1 MDQTP
6 DPFGEDSSGGMTPE
20 QARIER
26 LQAFADALKEK
37 RKKAIEGRAASGIE
51 QEWQED
57 EEYYDGIDDANRA
70 DVQLKGAT
78 PSSPVFTTAKPA
90 TKATKS
96 NVFMN
101 ITQTYVDMA
110 AASVADM
117 LLPTDDMPFGIL
129 PRPEPDIEAAVDDPT
144 VMQGPAGQQMAAGDI
159 AKKMLE
165 EAQAS
170 ADKAQTQVWD
180 WLTQS
185 QWHAEGRALINAT
198 AKIGTGCLKG
208 PVPVKKKS
216 KKIDR
221 DQKGTVKLTMVERI
235 VPTSKA
241 IDVRNLYPDP
251 ACGENIHSGSY
262 IWEYDTI
269 TARGLRDL
277 KGMIDKDGLPIYI
290 DSQIDFVLEEGPN
303 KKYSDSVTPIKRN
316 TADAEKEEFDI
327 WYFTGTASAEDM
339 EAAGCRCQP
348 GAAIPVVVT
357 MVNDRVIKA
366 SISTLDSGAFPYDVL
381 RWQKVAGRWAG
392 KGEARKIRTPQ
403 RILNGAV
410 RALMDNAGLSS
421 GPQII
426 IDAESLEPADGNWEI
441 TPRKVWKKKAGSP
454 IPNVKDAI
462 TSVVI
467 DSVEAELSNIIK
479 FALEMADK
487 CATMPIQQQGQQGVT
502 QETAEGRRLLQNNA
516 SVQKRAMAKAFD
528 DDITEPHI
536 TRYYEWLLLY
546 GDDPEAKREFVIDAR
561 GSSALFERDAQN
573 MAVAAVGALV
583 KDPDFDIDPKRWIA
597 EYFKSNKL
605 DPKRFQYTEAES
617 KQNAQD
623 RAKQPQPQDPKIA
636 AATITAKAG
645 IQKAQMDGQAA
656 EAELQQKQ
664 QIAKDELAAQ
674 QQADHVQREHER
686 EMKSM
691 DYGIKL
697 MEYAQQRGIGLDEA
711 KVQLTKTAMELR
723 TQKELSQPAPALQQP
738 GGRQRNR
745 GPKPAPQVAPAA
757 VEPPGRAPAGQAF
770 QK

>member
-1 MDQTP
+1 MDANN
-6 DPFGEDSSGGMTPE
+6 DPFNEDSPGPTPE

-26 LQAFADALKEK
+26 LQAFADALKDK
-37 RKKAIEGRAASGIE
+37 RKKAIEFRAASGIE

-78 PSSPVFTTAKPA
+78 PNSPVFTTAKPPA
-90 TKATKS
+90 KATKS
-96 NVFMN
+96 NVFLN

-129 PRPEPDIEAAVDDPT
+129 PRPEPDIEAAVDDQT
-144 VMQGPAGQQMAAGDI
+144 MMQGPNGQQMPAGDI
-159 AKKMLE
+159 AKKMLA

-170 ADKAQTQVWD
+170 ADKAETQVWD

-185 QWHAEGRALINAT
+185 QWHAEGRSLINAT

-208 PVPVKKKS
+208 PFPVRKKN

-221 DQKGTVKLTMVERI
+221 DAQGNVKFTMVEEI

-251 ACGENIHSGSY
+251 ACGDNIHKGSW

-269 TARGLRDL
+269 TSRGLRDL
-277 KGMIDKDGLPIYI
+277 KGTVDQDGIPMYL
-290 DSQIDFVLEEGPN
+290 DSQIELVLEEGPN
-303 KKYSDSVTPIKRN
+303 KKYSDDVAPLKRN
-316 TADAEKEEFDI
+316 QGAEDKEEFDI

-339 EAAGCRCQP
+339 QAAGCTCKP
-348 GAAIPVVVT
+348 GSAIPVVVT

-366 SISTLDSGAFPYDVL
+366 TISSLDSGSFPYDVL

-392 KGEARKIRTPQ
+392 KSEARKIRTPQ
-403 RILNGAV
+403 RMLNGAV
-410 RALMDNAGLSS
+410 RALMDNLGLSS
-421 GPQII
+421 GPQIV
-426 IDAESLEPADGNWEI
+426 IDTESIVPADGNWEI
-441 TPRKVWKKKAGSP
+441 TPRKVWKKIAGAVIAS
-454 IPNVKDAI
+454 VKDAI
-462 TSVVI
+462 TSI
-467 DSVEAELSNIIK
+467 EIECIEEPLSNAIK
-479 FALEMADK
+479 FSLEMADK

-516 SVQKRAMAKAFD
+516 SVVKRAMAKSFD

-546 GDDPEAKREFVIDAR
+546 GKDPDAKREFVIDAR

-573 MAVAAVGALV
+573 MAVAAVGALLN
-583 KDPDFDIDPKRWIA
+583 DPDFEIDKRRWIA

-605 DPKRFQYTEAES
+605 DPKRFQFTEAEA
-617 KQNAQD
+617 KQNAQE

-636 AATITAKAG
+636 AATINANANLK
-645 IQKAQMDGQAA
+645 QAQMDAQAT
-656 EAELQQKQ
+656 EAELTQKQ
-664 QIAKDELAAQ
+664 QLAQQTLAAE
-674 QQADHVQREHER
+674 QQAAAALREHER

-691 DYGIKL
+691 DYQIKI

-723 TQKELSQPAPALQQP
+723 TQKELSRPAPALQP
-738 GGRQRNR
+738 PGRQGKR
-745 GPKPAPQVAPAA
+745 PIKAAPQVAPAA
-757 VEPPGRAPAGQAF
+757 VEPPGKAPPGQAF